1 MKIHRLILP
10 ALLAFAFV
18 ALPIAVIAQD
28 TPAEAPTQ
36 APAAEHKNGRQ
47 FDPAITDCR
56 KQPNRTEMTDCTQA
70 HLQTKTIY
78 LTNATQQ
85 NDANEILISVR
96 NIFDPSMKVYLIASR
111 NAITISSYP
120 EEIARVEAFIKTL
133 DIPRRNYRLTY
144 TITESDAGKRL
155 GTQHFSM
162 IVVGGQRTTLKQ
174 GSKVPVITGSY
185 SPGGTD
191 SKTGPGVQTQYT
203 YLDVGENFDATLTE
217 VANGGMLR
225 TKVEQSSIADQKA
238 AVNEAEPIVRQTVM
252 DGYLFLPT
260 GKPVILGSIDIV
272 GSTRHV
278 DIDVMMEPIP

>member
-10 ALLAFAFV
+10 ALLT
-18 ALPIAVIAQD
+18 LTPIALVAQD
-28 TPAEAPTQ
+28 KPAD

-47 FDPAITDCR
+47 FDPTITDCHN
-56 KQPNRTEMTDCTQA
+56 QPNRTQMNDCTQA
-70 HLQTKTIY
+70 HLQTRTIF

-96 NIFDPSMKVYLIASR
+96 NVFDPSIKVYLVAYK
-111 NAITISSYP
+111 NAIVVSSYP
-120 EEIARVEAFIKTL
+120 EEIDRIQALIKTL
-133 DIPRRNYRLTY
+133 DTPRQTYRLTY
-144 TITESDAGKRL
+144 TITESDAGKRI

-162 IVVGGQRTTLKQ
+162 NVVDGQRTTLKQ

-185 SPGGTD
+185 SPGGAD
-191 SKTGPGVQTQYT
+191 SKTGAGVQTQYT
-203 YLDVGENFDATLTE
+203 YLDVGENFDATLNA
-217 VANGGMLR
+217 VAHGGMLR

-252 DGYLFLPT
+252 EGYLFLPT
-260 GKPVILGSIDIV
+260 GKPVVLGSIDIV